1 MSRFRTLSLA
11 VALLL
16 VVALAPA
23 AEAGEHR
30 LGFGVHYWKTLDEI
44 EGSLGDGIDDS
55 GLSQLFSYQYLPGPF
70 LKLEATVEYFPDG
83 FGGATGSAYAPQVF
97 LIVGRGLYAGIGVG
111 ITRSS
116 SFEDDWSDPFYG
128 ARVGYELPILP
139 RLDLDLNANYRFD
152 SWSELEG
159 YDSEVLTFG
168 AVLRITL

>member
-1 MSRFRTLSLA
+1 MARFRTLSLLA
-11 VALLL
+11 ALLL
-16 VVALAPA
+16 TLALAPA
-23 AEAGEHR
+23 AGAGEHR
-30 LGFGVHYWKTLDEI
+30 LGFGFHYWRTLDEI
-44 EGSLGDGIDDS
+44 EGSLGDGIEDD
-55 GLSQLFSYQYLPGPF
+55 GLSQLVSYQYLPGPF
-70 LKLEATVEYFPDG
+70 VKLEATVEYFPDG
-83 FGGATGSAYAPQVF
+83 FGGATSSAYAPQVF

-152 SWSELEG
+152 SWSELEE

-168 AVLRITL
+168 AVLRVTL